1 MCSVHPFKNGPHCF
15 SKMVLIIPLLAN
27 ADLYLSWSSL
37 GRMHPDKHHLE
48 ELTPQGISATGIPGP
63 RHHWSS
69 CWGKPRQPA
78 MLLMALI
85 GTSGL
90 AVWICTKLV
99 YLSAYMSEVTSS
111 DTCSELSLRILL
123 WNHLTCKNDPVTL
136 DRSGSVKGR
145 IMKVP
150 SPVLLP

>member
-1 MCSVHPFKNGPHCF
+1 MVLIASLGSPSVQPKR
-15 SKMVLIIPLLAN
+15 KTVLIIPLLAN

-37 GRMHPDKHHLE
+37 ERIHPDKHHLE

-69 CWGKPRQPA
+69 CWVKPRQPA

-90 AVWICTKLV
+90 A
-99 YLSAYMSEVTSS
+99 
-111 DTCSELSLRILL
+111 L
-123 WNHLTCKNDPVTL
+123 WNVPSWYTFLHACQRQQVQTLAQNCHCEFCCGTILRAKTTQLHLTGV
-136 DRSGSVKGR
+136 GQ
-145 IMKVP
+145 
-150 SPVLLP
+150 